1 MGGGSGHGRNYAGQ
15 RSVRKALTIRPS
27 SSPYPDFAAIAAA
40 TAACTVTE
48 SKGFCNTASA

>member
-48 SKGFCNTASA
+48 SKGFCNNASA